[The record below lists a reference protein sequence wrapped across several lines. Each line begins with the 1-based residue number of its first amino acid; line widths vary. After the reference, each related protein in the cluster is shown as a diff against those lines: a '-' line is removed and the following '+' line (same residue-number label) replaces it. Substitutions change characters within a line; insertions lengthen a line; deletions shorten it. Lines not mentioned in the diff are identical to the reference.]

1 MKGAA
6 QGFCRPRAR
15 RTISRTLEL
24 GRHPGACSSC
34 ALRGGRASGTGS
46 KPDSSDHRC
55 AERKGCPW
63 LERQK
68 EVDAMGLLWSAV
80 VHPEM
85 SRTVTAPSSCCDG
98 RDDCFHSSNALP
110 MADMPETRCA
120 RRLAHGDMAV
130 ANRQAFRCC
139 RLRGLAQTLGSST
152 NFFAWIS
159 RNRRLAW
166 LVTLNATPQPS

>member
-63 LERQK
+63 LDPSGDDAAKRGRRDGPPVERGRSSRDVQ
-68 EVDAMGLLWSAV
+68 DRDGAFQLL
-80 VHPEM
+80 
-85 SRTVTAPSSCCDG
+85 R
-98 RDDCFHSSNALP
+98 R
-110 MADMPETRCA
+110 A
-120 RRLAHGDMAV
+120 RRLLPLIERIADGGYAGNKMRSSSAHAW
-130 ANRQAFRCC
+130 
-139 RLRGLAQTLGSST
+139 RLRIIKRFDAAGFEVLPKRWDRQRTFLRGSAAIAAWLGS
-152 NFFAWIS
+152 
-159 RNRRLAW
+159 
-166 LVTLNATPQPS
+166 

>member
-63 LERQK
+63 LDPSGDDAAKRGRRDGPPVERGRSSRDVQ
-68 EVDAMGLLWSAV
+68 DRDGAFQLL
-80 VHPEM
+80 
-85 SRTVTAPSSCCDG
+85 R
-98 RDDCFHSSNALP
+98 R
-110 MADMPETRCA
+110 A
-120 RRLAHGDMAV
+120 RRLLPWRICRKQDALVVCARMAV
-130 ANRQAFRCC
+130 AHHQAFRCC